1 MLVLWAHSYTLQLLF
16 KLIIILYT
24 AVVDC
29 GVLTDPTNGMVDT
42 PTTTFGSMATYSCNP
57 GYQMTGLM
65 MRTCT
70 ASGWSTGDD
79 PVCTGEGDVLLNWCQ
94 VCTPQLSVL
103 SSSPWLMEWSA
114 TVQTPPPFFREPWLH
129 TAVMKGIL
137 VEVLGP
143 VSLTEHGVDHPSLV
157 HVCILKLTTL
167 WVTNCV
173 YSVICPDLPV
183 PTNGAPL
190 VYSDTTIPRAM
201 DSTATYRC
209 ITGYDFSGTLTRMCT
224 TSGWSAL
231 GGSTPTCTG

>member
-1 MLVLWAHSYTLQLLF
+1 MCVLFAVSTTTCSDLTAHSYTLQL
-16 KLIIILYT
+16 LIIILYT

-29 GVLTDPTNGMVDT
+29 GPLTDPTNGMVGI

-65 MRTCT
+65 VRTCT

-103 SSSPWLMEWSA
+103 SSSPWSMEWSA
-114 TVQTPPPFFREPWLH
+114 TVQTPPPFSREPWLH
-129 TAVMKGIL
+129 TAVMRGLL
-137 VEVLGP
+137 VEALGP

-167 WVTNCV
+167 WVTNLSIQWLVRTSLYQPMEHLCTV
-173 YSVICPDLPV
+173 TPPSPELRVPLQPTAVWLGMTSV
-183 PTNGAPL
+183 AH
-190 VYSDTTIPRAM
+190 
-201 DSTATYRC
+201 
-209 ITGYDFSGTLTRMCT
+209 
-224 TSGWSAL
+224 
-231 GGSTPTCTG
+231 